1 MKQINKVMIPLLFIS
16 LLGLFDHQVV
26 LADDSSQDKMEDIH
40 NKQDEVEKSM
50 DAKKEKLTKLEQ
62 NKAEMKD
69 ALKQITA
76 KVDQT
81 NEKVAELNEKIE
93 QTKKE
98 MTALKADI
106 KKTKQK
112 IKERMGVL
120 KKRARALQVN
130 DTDRSYL
137 SVLMGSQDFG
147 DFIERATAVSTI
159 AKADQNLLEE
169 QKKNQQHLEKD
180 QKELKEKEQ
189 QEKNALEEL
198 ESVKVQLQYQ
208 MDEKNSLIEKM
219 KQESML
225 TTKEL
230 DQLKQESNQLSSQ
243 EQKLIEEEKR
253 KEELAEKKREE
264 ERARRER
271 EKQQAQAEAQS
282 KSEKSNKTVSSNSGA
297 TTHKEPKPQQLTGT
311 VHKGSGAIEAAIQA
325 GSSLVGS
332 SPYNWGGGRNST
344 DIANR
349 SFDCSSFV
357 RWAYSQAGVNLGSV
371 TGTSTNT
378 LVNRGRRVSASSMQ
392 RGDIVFFDTYKTNG
406 HVGIYLGNGRFLDDN
421 SSSGVSI
428 DSMNNSYWRAAF
440 NGVVRRVVE

>member
-26 LADDSSQDKMEDIH
+26 LADESSQDKMEDIH

-50 DAKKEKLTKLEQ
+50 DAKKDKLSKLQQ
-62 NKAEMKD
+62 NKEEMKD

-81 NEKVAELNEKIE
+81 NEKVAELNEEIE

-98 MTALKADI
+98 MAALKADI
-106 KKTKQK
+106 KVTKQK
-112 IKERMGVL
+112 IKDRMEVL

-169 QKKNQQHLEKD
+169 QKKNQEHLEKD
-180 QKELKEKEQ
+180 QNDLKEKKQ
-189 QEKNALEEL
+189 QEQNALEEL

-230 DQLKQESNQLSSQ
+230 DQLKQQSNQLSSQ

-253 KEELAEKKREE
+253 KEELAQKKREE
-264 ERARRER
+264 QRAQRER
-271 EKQQAQAEAQS
+271 EKQQAQK
-282 KSEKSNKTVSSNSGA
+282 KSEKSNKTVSSSSEA
-297 TTHKEPKPQQLTGT
+297 TTHKEPQTQQLTGT

>member
-26 LADDSSQDKMEDIH
+26 LADESSQDKMEDIH

-50 DAKKEKLTKLEQ
+50 DAKKDKLSKLQQ
-62 NKAEMKD
+62 NKEEMKD

-81 NEKVAELNEKIE
+81 NEKVAELNEEIE

-98 MTALKADI
+98 MAALKADI
-106 KKTKQK
+106 KVTKQK
-112 IKERMGVL
+112 IKDRMEVL

-169 QKKNQQHLEKD
+169 QKKNQEHLEKD
-180 QKELKEKEQ
+180 QNDLKEKKQ
-189 QEKNALEEL
+189 QEQNALEEL

-230 DQLKQESNQLSSQ
+230 DQLKQQSNQLSSQ

-253 KEELAEKKREE
+253 KEELAQKKREE
-264 ERARRER
+264 QRAQRER
-271 EKQQAQAEAQS
+271 EKQQAQS
-282 KSEKSNKTVSSNSGA
+282 KSEKSNKTVSSSSEA
-297 TTHKEPKPQQLTGT
+297 TTHKEPQTQQLTGT